1 MSYAAFMNKAYDL
14 TLLVDLGTNQL
25 KDMKGK
31 FAAVT
36 DNPWPA
42 SPGLN
47 SRHQHLTSV
56 HSLRMLVEDPE
67 SSP

>member
-1 MSYAAFMNKAYDL
+1 MNKVYGF

-25 KDMKGK
+25 RDMKGK
-31 FAAVT
+31 VAAVASK
-36 DNPWPA
+36 PWPVF
-42 SPGLN
+42 PGLN

-56 HSLRMLVEDPE
+56 HSLRMLVGGPE